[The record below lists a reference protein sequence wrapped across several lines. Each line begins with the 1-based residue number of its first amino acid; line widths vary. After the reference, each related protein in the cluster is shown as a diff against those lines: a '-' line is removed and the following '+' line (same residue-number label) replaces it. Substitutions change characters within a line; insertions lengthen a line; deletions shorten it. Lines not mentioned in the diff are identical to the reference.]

1 MSKHK
6 HSFSQEEVRG
16 SDVFCVIRNKANT
29 VSTMVLIL
37 LEVLYHINIFEDF
50 TTGNCF
56 AQFSRLVTMLKH
68 KHSFSQKEARGS
80 DVFRVIRNKGNTVAT
95 PVRVLPAKLQT

>member
-1 MSKHK
+1 MQSKHK

-37 LEVLYHINIFEDF
+37 LEVLYHINILKI
-50 TTGNCF
+50 
-56 AQFSRLVTMLKH
+56 SRP
-68 KHSFSQKEARGS
+68 E
-80 DVFRVIRNKGNTVAT
+80 I
-95 PVRVLPAKLQT
+95 VLPSSVDLSRC